1 MNSGAISFVIYVS
14 ICFRARAFLGQW
26 GQTHSVS
33 LPCSVLYLMLHFPDS
48 CVPCLAS
55 GLSQWEALAG
65 KSGGRGQCVYLSVTQ
80 MMLPLHLQLPP
91 HRSTLVLASTQILQL
106 TPGLLIASLFYLYR
120 LGWEW
125 APEAAGHWCLTVCG
139 FTSQFFQPTRHQCG
153 RSARPLSMHSCA
165 PLPSNPVTR
174 QGYRQTIS
182 GPAKPLAGAP
192 VGPSPK
198 QPTVN
203 ERPLVRQS
211 ANCLWMEVLSWR

>member
-1 MNSGAISFVIYVS
+1 MYVS
-14 ICFRARAFLGQW
+14 ICSRARTFLGQW

-33 LPCSVLYLMLHFPDS
+33 LPCSVLCLRLHFPDS

-55 GLSQWEALAG
+55 GLGQWEALAG
-65 KSGGRGQCVYLSVTQ
+65 KRGERGQSVYLSVTQ
-80 MMLPLHLQLPP
+80 MMLPLHLQLPT

-106 TPGLLIASLFYLYR
+106 TPGLLTASLFCLYR
-120 LGWEW
+120 LGWQW
-125 APEAAGHWCLTVCG
+125 APEAAGHWLSHCLRLCFSVFSTQETPV
-139 FTSQFFQPTRHQCG
+139 
-153 RSARPLSMHSCA
+153 RPLCAALHMTSRA

-192 VGPSPK
+192 VGPSLK

-203 ERPLVRQS
+203 EQPLVRQS
-211 ANCLWMEVLSWR
+211 ANCLRMEVLRWR